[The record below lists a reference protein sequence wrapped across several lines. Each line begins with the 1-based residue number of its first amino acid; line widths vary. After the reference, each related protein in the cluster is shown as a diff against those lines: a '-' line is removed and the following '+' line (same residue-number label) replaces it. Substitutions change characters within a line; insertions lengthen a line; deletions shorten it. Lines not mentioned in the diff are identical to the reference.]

1 MTHLL
6 FLLKDSFLQ
15 TFKAGRESPLPIRGE
30 KGENCT
36 SPDEYKCLIHRM
48 MNQESEN
55 SAKFSFL
62 IPDDNFSDYAR
73 CALTYSE
80 KFCPSAIC
88 LYRLSDF
95 IESIHMENKERLS
108 AEALAKFFFYHEDT
122 PQGEEKKPEVALSPL
137 ATVAQK
143 SKVEPIRRR

>member
-15 TFKAGRESPLPIRGE
+15 TFKAGQESPLPIRGE
-30 KGENCT
+30 RGENCT
-36 SPDEYKCLIHRM
+36 STDEYKSLIKRM
-48 MNQESEN
+48 MNQELEK

-62 IPDDNFSDYAR
+62 IPDDSFSDYAR
-73 CALTYSE
+73 CALNCSE
-80 KFCPSAIC
+80 KFRPSAIC

-95 IESIHMENKERLS
+95 IESIHMENKECFS
-108 AEALAKFFFYHEDT
+108 AEKLAKIFFYHEDT
-122 PQGEEKKPEVALSPL
+122 PQDKEKKPEVALSPL

-143 SKVEPIRRR
+143 SKVEPIGRR